1 MQKIQILKSH
11 ILANMFVFFNFH
23 NFTYPTNLFST
34 FLKHTLKSKKKKV
47 QILAIV
53 LQRIKHF
60 FNSYDH
66 ANTFKSTNSLL
77 QVVSEKTN
85 IKI

>member
-1 MQKIQILKSH
+1 M
-11 ILANMFVFFNFH
+11 
-23 NFTYPTNLFST
+23 FST
-34 FLKHTLKSKKKKV
+34 FLKHTLKSKKKEV
-47 QILAIV
+47 QILV

-85 IKI
+85 IKILIEVFFLISRISQGRIF